1 VPQSPS
7 PTLSSVLKRAYWS
20 AADARGVLD
29 ALDAAGTPVAEFAR
43 DHGVDPQRLYAWR
56 RRLQRV
62 PAPTRPVHFVELP
75 PTVGTATAA
84 SYEIVLPSGVRLR
97 IEGVVVAQDVAALL
111 SLLRTEAAPC

>member
-1 VPQSPS
+1 
-7 PTLSSVLKRAYWS
+7 
-20 AADARGVLD
+20 
-29 ALDAAGTPVAEFAR
+29 
-43 DHGVDPQRLYAWR
+43 
-56 RRLQRV
+56 
-62 PAPTRPVHFVELP
+62 VHFVELP